1 VWHANIGPLKTPQ
14 LATLHEDLQDI
25 LDSNVQD
32 GDKGKGAIA
41 VDGYP
46 YVGKTTAVLAFAKLF
61 HQREITEH
69 GEFTEAGDERWPV
82 CRVGLQGSTSMK
94 DFNQAL
100 CDFFAHPGAVKGSAS
115 QFAKRALDLMLSCEV
130 RLLIINDLHFLHWQ
144 HRGGPQI
151 SNQFKYIAN
160 EFPLTLLSIGIGL
173 KERDVL
179 GEGDV
184 DTDTVFNHGIASAH
198 AMCPS
203 KPRDVAM
210 LR

>member
-1 VWHANIGPLKTPQ
+1 
-14 LATLHEDLQDI
+14 
-25 LDSNVQD
+25 
-32 GDKGKGAIA
+32 
-41 VDGYP
+41 
-46 YVGKTTAVLAFAKLF
+46 
-61 HQREITEH
+61 
-69 GEFTEAGDERWPV
+69 
-82 CRVGLQGSTSMK
+82 MK

-130 RLLIINDLHFLHWQ
+130 RLLIIDDLHFLHWQ
-144 HRGGPQI
+144 PRGGPQI